1 MRFVSLFLL
10 LIAILLTSCK
20 SAPPPSAET
29 AGETARK
36 RVTEGKRER
45 GEVFPDY
52 TVDWRKIA
60 DLAGKTEYDP
70 YITNILWRRLNWRAY
85 LSGEAST
92 QLVADLEREY
102 KWDKR
107 IRDWEA
113 KRKVTEPAGESIKGS
128 ESEPEKSK

>member
-10 LIAILLTSCK
+10 FIAILFTSCK

-29 AGETARK
+29 AGEMAHK
-36 RVTEGKRER
+36 RVAEEKKER
-45 GEVFPDY
+45 SEVFPDY

-85 LSGEAST
+85 LSGKAST

-113 KRKVTEPAGESIKGS
+113 KRKAAEPAGESGKDS
-128 ESEPEKSK
+128 ESQPHKE